1 MRCFLAIEIP
11 DEIKEKIILLQ
22 KEIEKCNADLK
33 FVERENLH
41 LTIKFFG
48 DVNDEKLLE
57 IEKAIE
63 NAINKIK
70 EFEIEISSIG
80 VFPNF
85 NYLRV
90 IWLSVSEGKKEIFL
104 LHELLE
110 KEFERIGIKKDK
122 EFEAHLTIARVRSA
136 RNKEALIKKIKELS
150 NSYFGKFIVKEIKLK
165 ESNLTP
171 KGPIYHDIKTFQLV

>member
-11 DEIKEKIILLQ
+11 EEVKEKIILLQ
-22 KEIEKCNADLK
+22 REIEKCNADLK
-33 FVERENLH
+33 FVEKENLH

-48 DVNDEKLLE
+48 EINNEKVLE

-63 NAINKIK
+63 NVVNGIK
-70 EFEIEISSIG
+70 KFEIEVSSIG

-90 IWLSVSEGKKEIFL
+90 IWISVAEGRKDIFS

-110 KEFERIGIKKDK
+110 KEFEKVGIKKDR
-122 EFEAHLTIARVRSA
+122 EFETHLTIARVRSA

-150 NSYFGKFIVKEIKLK
+150 NSHFGRFVVKEIKLK
-165 ESNLTP
+165 ESNLTS
-171 KGPIYHDIKTFQLV
+171 KGPIYHDIKIFNLV